1 MVHYMVL
8 CSQVALSST
17 FCNFLEADVPG
28 RDFSKLD
35 DAQVRRPSRSE

>member
-1 MVHYMVL
+1 MPNYCCHYHY
-8 CSQVALSST
+8 QVALSST

-35 DAQVRRPSRSE
+35 DAQVT